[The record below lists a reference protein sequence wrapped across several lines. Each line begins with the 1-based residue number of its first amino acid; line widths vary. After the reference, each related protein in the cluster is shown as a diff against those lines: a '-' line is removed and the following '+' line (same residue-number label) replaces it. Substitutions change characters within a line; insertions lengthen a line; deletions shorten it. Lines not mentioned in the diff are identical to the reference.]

1 MEKKQANN
9 SKIKYTLLSILFS
22 ILFIFTALYASDPIE
37 AYADDDEATGGST
50 VKWDIDGSSEDYIYI
65 PGRIYWGGSNTRT
78 GVLFYCVDNETGT
91 VVDGTQTILYNNY
104 VDENGDRWKS
114 MITTQSGS
122 GRLANTSVSS
132 LRAQYCSLLQNSGD
146 WTDGGS
152 AFKSWLE
159 GDSDVT
165 DGGRIL
171 TNAQYLVKQYAPN
184 AFDKVNH
191 NEYSVCFEGMYG
203 MAMYIVKDGMDVVR
217 SYGETWAHRNYPDI
231 TDEEELAKLSIIK
244 YFYTEKEFV
253 TVLNRLGVDITQRH
267 GATGTANYKWLQS
280 CAKYFN
286 TSEEHF
292 GIPAASKAGED
303 VTNQEMLSTGW
314 NFAVIEVSL
323 PPIHTYWEAYGTPGN
338 TEPPDPTAATDGDC
352 IIRKLYY
359 TEELASDGTVIT
371 EAKDYHSY
379 KQEGTTNYIVIDTES
394 DYVLEGWKASS
405 TNREL
410 NIKDNFYS
418 ISATQSGDS
427 AEEIEIDVDNGVK
440 YVYLLFKKTEVNPKP
455 SQPYDFQLQQSQITK
470 RVTFLDGT
478 GPANTSSL
486 FTHNFKWTAPATT
499 KTSCTAN
506 SNKGHLKCTTSEH
519 THSDSCYT
527 EDADGNK
534 SLTCTTS
541 EHTHTDSCYEKC
553 SSWKWTD
560 NTTSLG
566 ITLDTSSINKAVV
579 SKNDSITYNQPAVNT
594 ITSSNK
600 YNKDNT
606 STRSGTSQNTQS
618 ISNFNYITVLFR
630 GQDHLTLADWKN
642 GGAISYLTSLAY
654 DSAYNFKSANTPQGT
669 RKSGTEYNE
678 TFATSIL

>member
-440 YVYLLFKKTEVNPKP
+440 YVYLLFKKTEVNPNP

-486 FTHNFKWTAPATT
+486 FTHNFKWTAPAPT

-553 SSWKWTD
+553 SSWQWTD

-566 ITLDTSSINKAVV
+566 ITLDTSWI
-579 SKNDSITYNQPAVNT
+579 VNT
-594 ITSSNK
+594 FSDK
-600 YNKDNT
+600 
-606 STRSGTSQNTQS
+606 
-618 ISNFNYITVLFR
+618 FF
-630 GQDHLTLADWKN
+630 
-642 GGAISYLTSLAY
+642 
-654 DSAYNFKSANTPQGT
+654 
-669 RKSGTEYNE
+669 
-678 TFATSIL
+678 

>member
-65 PGRIYWGGSNTRT
+65 PGCIYWGGSNTRT

-267 GATGTANYKWLQS
+267 GATS
-280 CAKYFN
+280 YF
-286 TSEEHF
+286 
-292 GIPAASKAGED
+292 
-303 VTNQEMLSTGW
+303 
-314 NFAVIEVSL
+314 VS
-323 PPIHTYWEAYGTPGN
+323 
-338 TEPPDPTAATDGDC
+338 
-352 IIRKLYY
+352 
-359 TEELASDGTVIT
+359 
-371 EAKDYHSY
+371 
-379 KQEGTTNYIVIDTES
+379 
-394 DYVLEGWKASS
+394 
-405 TNREL
+405 
-410 NIKDNFYS
+410 
-418 ISATQSGDS
+418 
-427 AEEIEIDVDNGVK
+427 
-440 YVYLLFKKTEVNPKP
+440 
-455 SQPYDFQLQQSQITK
+455 
-470 RVTFLDGT
+470 
-478 GPANTSSL
+478 
-486 FTHNFKWTAPATT
+486 
-499 KTSCTAN
+499 
-506 SNKGHLKCTTSEH
+506 
-519 THSDSCYT
+519 
-527 EDADGNK
+527 
-534 SLTCTTS
+534 
-541 EHTHTDSCYEKC
+541 
-553 SSWKWTD
+553 
-560 NTTSLG
+560 
-566 ITLDTSSINKAVV
+566 
-579 SKNDSITYNQPAVNT
+579 
-594 ITSSNK
+594 
-600 YNKDNT
+600 
-606 STRSGTSQNTQS
+606 
-618 ISNFNYITVLFR
+618 TVL
-630 GQDHLTLADWKN
+630 
-642 GGAISYLTSLAY
+642 
-654 DSAYNFKSANTPQGT
+654 
-669 RKSGTEYNE
+669 
-678 TFATSIL
+678 

>member
-440 YVYLLFKKTEVNPKP
+440 YVYLLFKKTEV
-455 SQPYDFQLQQSQITK
+455 
-470 RVTFLDGT
+470 G
-478 GPANTSSL
+478 
-486 FTHNFKWTAPATT
+486 
-499 KTSCTAN
+499 
-506 SNKGHLKCTTSEH
+506 
-519 THSDSCYT
+519 
-527 EDADGNK
+527 
-534 SLTCTTS
+534 
-541 EHTHTDSCYEKC
+541 
-553 SSWKWTD
+553 
-560 NTTSLG
+560 
-566 ITLDTSSINKAVV
+566 
-579 SKNDSITYNQPAVNT
+579 
-594 ITSSNK
+594 
-600 YNKDNT
+600 
-606 STRSGTSQNTQS
+606 
-618 ISNFNYITVLFR
+618 
-630 GQDHLTLADWKN
+630 
-642 GGAISYLTSLAY
+642 
-654 DSAYNFKSANTPQGT
+654 
-669 RKSGTEYNE
+669 
-678 TFATSIL
+678 